1 MRKFSIALAI
11 FGILLIPD
19 KNWSQA
25 GREAPSQKTKEAV
38 GKFRKAPGS
47 RGNTLE
53 VLKITAKAK
62 LGAALGSKKPG
73 RVSTDA
79 FTIPTPRPDGPGR
92 PRYSALGKRDPFRP
106 MGVGIAS
113 AKVPPQCREENLSPL
128 TKNNLSQL
136 KLVGIVWKID
146 EPRAMVEDSEGLGY
160 SIKRG
165 TPIGECQYDG
175 KVKAIRPSEIV
186 IEQKVRDPIFGT
198 SKVREVNM
206 KLPSD

>member
-19 KNWSQA
+19 KNWSQG
-25 GREAPSQKTKEAV
+25 GREALSQKTKEAV
-38 GKFRKAPGS
+38 EKFHKAPGS
-47 RGNTLE
+47 IGKKMA
-53 VLKITAKAK
+53 VLKNTAKAK

-106 MGVGIAS
+106 MGFGISA
-113 AKVPPQCREENLSPL
+113 AKVPAHCREENLSPL
-128 TKNNLSQL
+128 QQVNLSQL

-146 EPRAMVEDSEGLGY
+146 EPKAMVEDSSGLGY
-160 SIKRG
+160 VIKLG
-165 TPIGECQYDG
+165 TPIGDCKYDG

-186 IEQKVRDPIFGT
+186 IEEKFRDPIFGT
-198 SKVREVNM
+198 SKIREVNM

>member
-19 KNWSQA
+19 KNWSQG

-38 GKFRKAPGS
+38 EKFHKAPGS
-47 RGNTLE
+47 IGKKLE
-53 VLKITAKAK
+53 VLKNTAKAK

-79 FTIPTPRPDGPGR
+79 FTIPTPRSEGPGR

-106 MGVGIAS
+106 MGFGISA
-113 AKVPPQCREENLSPL
+113 AKVPSHCREENLSPL
-128 TKNNLSQL
+128 QQVNLSQL

-146 EPRAMVEDSEGLGY
+146 EPKAMVEDSTGLGY
-160 SIKRG
+160 VIKLG
-165 TPIGECQYDG
+165 TPIGECQNEG
-175 KVKAIRPSEIV
+175 KVKAIRSSEVV
-186 IEQKVRDPIFGT
+186 IEETFHDPIFRT
-198 SKVREVNM
+198 NKVREVNM

>member
-19 KNWSQA
+19 KNWSQG

-38 GKFRKAPGS
+38 EKFHKAPGFI
-47 RGNTLE
+47 GKKLE
-53 VLKITAKAK
+53 VLKNTAKAK

-198 SKVREVNM
+198 SKVREVYM

>member
-19 KNWSQA
+19 KNWSQG

-38 GKFRKAPGS
+38 EKFHKAPGS
-47 RGNTLE
+47 IGKKLE
-53 VLKITAKAK
+53 VLKNTAKAK

-79 FTIPTPRPDGPGR
+79 FTIPTPRSEGPGR

-106 MGVGIAS
+106 MGFGISA
-113 AKVPPQCREENLSPL
+113 AKVPSHCREENLSPL
-128 TKNNLSQL
+128 QQVNLSQL

-146 EPRAMVEDSEGLGY
+146 EPKAMVEDSTGLGY
-160 SIKRG
+160 VIKLG
-165 TPIGECQYDG
+165 TPIGDCQYDG
-175 KVKAIRPSEIV
+175 KVKAIRRGEVV
-186 IEQKVRDPIFGT
+186 IEKKIHDPLFGT
-198 SKVREVNM
+198 SKAREVNM

>member
-19 KNWSQA
+19 KNWSQG

-38 GKFRKAPGS
+38 EKFHKAPGS
-47 RGNTLE
+47 IGKKLE
-53 VLKITAKAK
+53 VLKNTAKAK

-79 FTIPTPRPDGPGR
+79 FTIPTPRSEGPGR
-92 PRYSALGKRDPFRP
+92 PRYSARGKRDPFRP
-106 MGVGIAS
+106 MGFGISA
-113 AKVPPQCREENLSPL
+113 AKVPSKCREENLSPL
-128 TKNNLSQL
+128 QQVNLSQL

-146 EPRAMVEDSEGLGY
+146 EPKAMVEDSTGLGY
-160 SIKRG
+160 VIKLG

-186 IEQKVRDPIFGT
+186 IEEKFRDPIFGT

>member
-19 KNWSQA
+19 KNWSQG

-38 GKFRKAPGS
+38 EKFHQAPGS
-47 RGNTLE
+47 IGKKLE
-53 VLKITAKAK
+53 MLKNTAKAK

-73 RVSTDA
+73 RVKTDA
-79 FTIPTPRPDGPGR
+79 FTIPTPRSDGPGS
-92 PRYSALGKRDPFRP
+92 PRYSTLGKRDPFRP
-106 MGVGIAS
+106 LGFGVTED
-113 AKVPPQCREENLSPL
+113 VPEHCRAETLSPL
-128 TKNNLSQL
+128 QQVNLSQL

-146 EPRAMVEDSEGLGY
+146 EPKAMVEDSTGLGY
-160 SIKRG
+160 VIKLG

-175 KVKAIRPSEIV
+175 KVKAIRPSEVV
-186 IEQKVRDPIFGT
+186 IEETFHDPIFRT

>member
-38 GKFRKAPGS
+38 EKFRKAPGS
-47 RGNTLE
+47 IGKKLE
-53 VLKITAKAK
+53 VLKNTAKAK
-62 LGAALGSKKPG
+62 LGAALGSKKPSEA
-73 RVSTDA
+73 RSDA
-79 FTIPTPRPDGPGR
+79 FTIPTPRPDRPGR
-92 PRYSALGKRDPFRP
+92 PRYSRLGKRDPFRP
-106 MGVGIAS
+106 MVFGIA
-113 AKVPPQCREENLSPL
+113 AARVPAHCREENLSPL
-128 TKNNLSQL
+128 QQVNLSQL
-136 KLVGIVWKID
+136 KLVAIGWNIG
-146 EPRAMVEDSEGLGY
+146 EPRAMVEDSTGLGY
-160 SIKRG
+160 VIKLG
-165 TPIGECQYDG
+165 TPIGDCQYDG

-186 IEQKVRDPIFGT
+186 IEEKFRDPIFGT

>member
-19 KNWSQA
+19 KNWSQG

-38 GKFRKAPGS
+38 EKFRKAPGS
-47 RGNTLE
+47 IGKKLA
-53 VLKITAKAK
+53 VLKNTAKAK
-62 LGAALGSKKPG
+62 LGAALGSKKPSKA
-73 RVSTDA
+73 RSDA
-79 FTIPTPRPDGPGR
+79 FTLPTPRPEEPRR

-106 MGVGIAS
+106 LGFGMSA
-113 AKVPPQCREENLSPL
+113 AKVPAHCRQENLSPL
-128 TKNNLSQL
+128 QKNTLSQL
-136 KLVGIVWKID
+136 KLVAIVWNID

-160 SIKRG
+160 VIKLG
-165 TPIGECQYDG
+165 TPIGDCQYDG

-186 IEQKVRDPIFGT
+186 IEEKFHDPIFGT
-198 SKVREVNM
+198 SKLREINM